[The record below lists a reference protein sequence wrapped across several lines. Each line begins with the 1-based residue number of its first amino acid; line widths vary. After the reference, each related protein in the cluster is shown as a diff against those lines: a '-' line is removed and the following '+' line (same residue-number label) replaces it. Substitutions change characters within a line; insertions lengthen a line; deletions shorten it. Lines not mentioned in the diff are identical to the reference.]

1 MSKAYSGSDY
11 MTVFSF
17 PFVSRMVYI
26 YLYVEPSTHAA
37 SIFRL
42 APANTWSYCSCSTDR
57 PLGGA
62 LGEVARRQHGRS
74 CSRSIARNSGLPRK
88 NNHVF
93 EITHNTCI
101 SSRMPPWSWQ
111 MIFFMCS
118 WIWFASILLSIFY
131 YMYLHNFK
139 IHITSQLQPT
149 PLLKVSPLQIS
160 PSITS
165 FHSPQRRECLP
176 WVQPAFGHLALAG
189 LSTEAQPGSSGRG
202 SGSNAVN
209 SQRQP
214 PCCIC

>member
-1 MSKAYSGSDY
+1 
-11 MTVFSF
+11 
-17 PFVSRMVYI
+17 
-26 YLYVEPSTHAA
+26 
-37 SIFRL
+37 
-42 APANTWSYCSCSTDR
+42 
-57 PLGGA
+57 
-62 LGEVARRQHGRS
+62 
-74 CSRSIARNSGLPRK
+74 
-88 NNHVF
+88 
-93 EITHNTCI
+93 
-101 SSRMPPWSWQ
+101 
-111 MIFFMCS
+111 
-118 WIWFASILLSIFY
+118 
-131 YMYLHNFK
+131 MYLHNFK

-214 PCCIC
+214 PLLQLLGDTYEDHTAHLPQMWEEGLAPASSCSLVYGSSLFESPWPQISWCSRCSCGVLASSCSLNFVTHSSAPISTCHLAMGHCICFHLLLD